1 MSIELELSVADY
13 TAILNWY
20 ELAFAKSKQQNEQ
33 DGKTLKK
40 VSVMAMTKIDE
51 VKQNED

>member
-40 VSVMAMTKIDE
+40 SISYGYDE
-51 VKQNED
+51 NR